1 MSIKGANF
9 GLQVG
14 VGFVGRIVTTIVA
27 FLGSI
32 VLAREL
38 GPANYGSFYLL
49 FTVVMLLDNPVTG
62 WFVACR
68 KRYAEADSSSE
79 EILGAALGGVV
90 IGSIAFA
97 ILGLLA
103 SGPLG
108 AFADVPGAGV
118 LAGVLF
124 AGSVTFSA
132 MTGFLRATSRFGGA
146 SWMNALRDAI
156 RVPGQIALVL
166 AGYGVAGMVGG
177 IVLANVVVAL
187 FGFYVIG
194 IRPTVPSRG
203 TVREIWSFARSSIPN
218 NLLGRA
224 IDRMDTALLGLLA
237 TTATVGYYEVAFKM
251 TMPAMF
257 VAGVA
262 SSGLM
267 AQVSN
272 RDSRDLSITDEIEQN
287 LGFGSIVAIPLFFGA
302 VTLGEPVV
310 VTAYSSQF
318 EGAGAFIAGLAL
330 FHLFRSQKALLSA
343 SLNGLERPDLNLR
356 VSLVVFTGN
365 LALGIGLFYLLGPIG
380 IVVATV
386 LSEAAAY
393 GLTATYVRSLTE
405 SLDLVPTPLW
415 HQLVSGGLMGLGVFV
430 ARQVVGLP
438 NWWTV
443 PIIIGLGGLGYF
455 AVLWAISHPF
465 RATVRGVLGDVPVF
479 G

>member
-1 MSIKGANF
+1 MSIKDANF

-14 VGFVGRIVTTIVA
+14 VGFVGRVVTMVVA

-49 FTVVMLLDNPVTG
+49 VTVVMLLDNPVTG
-62 WFVACR
+62 WCVACQ

-79 EILGAALGGVV
+79 EILGAALGGVAV
-90 IGSIAFA
+90 GTIGFTVLA
-97 ILGLLA
+97 LLA
-103 SGPLG
+103 SGPLR
-108 AFADVPGAGV
+108 AFADVTNAGV

-132 MTGFLRATSRFGGA
+132 MTGILRATSRFGEA
-146 SWMNALRDAI
+146 SWMNALRDVL

-166 AGYGVAGMVGG
+166 AGFGVAGMVSG
-177 IVLANVVVAL
+177 IALANVVVAL

-194 IRPTVPSRG
+194 VRPTTPSRG
-203 TVREIWSFARSSIPN
+203 TVHDVWSFARSSIPN

-224 IDRMDTALLGLLA
+224 LDRMDTALLGLLA
-237 TTATVGYYEVAFKM
+237 TTAVVGYYEVAFKM

-267 AQVSN
+267 ARVSN
-272 RDSRDLSITDEIEQN
+272 RDSRDLSIDEEIERT
-287 LGFGSIVAIPLFFGA
+287 LGFGSIVAVPLFFGA
-302 VTLGEPVV
+302 LTLGEPVV

-330 FHLFRSQKALLSA
+330 FHLVRSQKALLTS
-343 SLNGLERPDLNLR
+343 SLNGLTRPDLNLR
-356 VSLVVFTGN
+356 VSVVVFTVN
-365 LALGIGLFYLLGPIG
+365 LALGVGLFFSIGPIG

-386 LSEAAAY
+386 LSEAIAY
-393 GLTATYVRSLTE
+393 ALTAFYVRSMVE
-405 SLDLVPTPLW
+405 SLHLVPGPLR
-415 HQLVSGGLMGLGVFV
+415 HQVVSGGLMGIGVYAV
-430 ARQVVGLP
+430 RHLVGLP
-438 NWWTV
+438 TWWSV
-443 PIIIGLGGLGYF
+443 PLLVGAGGTAYV
-455 AVLWAISHPF
+455 AVLWGISEPF

-479 G
+479 E